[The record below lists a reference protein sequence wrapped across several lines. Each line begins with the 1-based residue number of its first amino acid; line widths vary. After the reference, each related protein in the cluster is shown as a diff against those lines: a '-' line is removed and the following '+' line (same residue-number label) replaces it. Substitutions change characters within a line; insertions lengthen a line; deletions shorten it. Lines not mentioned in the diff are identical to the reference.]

1 MAAVELGALA
11 GFVFDLDGCVWNGN
25 VLNPGAG
32 ETLAALDRAGRR
44 LAFVSNNSRATG
56 ADLRERL
63 HALGVT
69 VAQHALSPLEIIGEV
84 IIERWSRSR
93 VLVMGA
99 REMEDAIAGAGHAIV
114 DFKDWRAATVVA
126 VGNDFDLTYERLT
139 VAALAAAATGR
150 LVTPNVDPRLP
161 VEGGEFLPGCG
172 VGKPEPPLFRM
183 ALERLELPPSRVAM
197 VGDSLGADILGARGV
212 GMPTVLY
219 APQGSTAA
227 EPDVVVRSFAELARL
242 AGVGPAENSR

>member
-1 MAAVELGALA
+1 DAPPFRSTAAPNLPNGVQVVLCASAPDTPEIEDRMRRTVPRHPNVHWINRMVPVDQVVQLYSHASVFVCPSVYEPFGLINLEAMACGTAVVASAVGGIVEVVEDGKTGILLPPSRPDELAAAIRRL
-11 GFVFDLDGCVWNGN
+11 LDA
-25 VLNPGAG
+25 PA

-84 IIERWSRSR
+84 ITERWSRSR

-114 DFKDWRAATVVA
+114 
-126 VGNDFDLTYERLT
+126 
-139 VAALAAAATGR
+139 
-150 LVTPNVDPRLP
+150 
-161 VEGGEFLPGCG
+161 
-172 VGKPEPPLFRM
+172 
-183 ALERLELPPSRVAM
+183 
-197 VGDSLGADILGARGV
+197 
-212 GMPTVLY
+212 
-219 APQGSTAA
+219 
-227 EPDVVVRSFAELARL
+227 
-242 AGVGPAENSR
+242 

>member
-1 MAAVELGALA
+1 MPARRARLIGGVAAVELGTLA
-11 GFVFDLDGCVWNGN
+11 GSVCDLDGCVWNGN

-84 IIERWSRSR
+84 ITERWSRSR

-99 REMEDAIAGAGHAIV
+99 PGMADAIARAGHA
-114 DFKDWRAATVVA
+114 
-126 VGNDFDLTYERLT
+126 LL
-139 VAALAAAATGR
+139 
-150 LVTPNVDPRLP
+150 
-161 VEGGEFLPGCG
+161 
-172 VGKPEPPLFRM
+172 
-183 ALERLELPPSRVAM
+183 
-197 VGDSLGADILGARGV
+197 
-212 GMPTVLY
+212 
-219 APQGSTAA
+219 
-227 EPDVVVRSFAELARL
+227 
-242 AGVGPAENSR
+242 